1 MKQLQITDYYKV
13 VKVEFAAGHSMPR
26 HIATSDA
33 FLIVESG
40 KALLIFEKET
50 VELKQGITQSI
61 PANEEH
67 MLKIIDDFKAYIVM
81 ANESKINFSKPDQ
94 QPMN

>member
-1 MKQLQITDYYKV
+1 MKQLHINDHYKV
-13 VKVEFAAGHSMPR
+13 VRVEFAAGHSMPR
-26 HIATSDA
+26 HVATSDA

-50 VELKQGITQSI
+50 FELDGGSTQPI

-67 MLKIIDDFKAYIVM
+67 MLKIIDDFKGYIIL
-81 ANESKINFSKPDQ
+81 ANESKINFSKSAQ
-94 QPMN
+94 QTVN

>member
-1 MKQLQITDYYKV
+1 MKQLHITDHYKV
-13 VKVEFAAGHSMPR
+13 VQVNFAAGHSMPR
-26 HIATSDA
+26 HVATSDA

-50 VELKQGITQSI
+50 VELSQGTTQPI

-67 MLKIIDDFKAYIVM
+67 MLKIIDDFKGYIVM
-81 ANESKINFSKPDQ
+81 ANESKINFSKPNQ
-94 QPMN
+94 QAAN

>member
-1 MKQLQITDYYKV
+1 MEQLQMTANYRV

-26 HIATSDA
+26 HFATSDA

-50 VELKQGITQSI
+50 YELDQGSTQSI
-61 PANEEH
+61 PANALH
-67 MLKIIDDFKAYIVM
+67 MLKIIDDFKAYIVLG
-81 ANESKINFSKPDQ
+81 NEAKINFSKPGQ
-94 QPMN
+94 QLN

>member
-1 MKQLQITDYYKV
+1 MEQLQLTEHYKI

-26 HIATSDA
+26 HAATSDA

-50 VELKQGITQSI
+50 YELSQGTTQPI

-67 MLKIIDDFKAYIVM
+67 MLKVIDDFKAYIVL
-81 ANESKINFSKPDQ
+81 AGEAKINFSRSG
-94 QPMN
+94 QPVN

>member
-1 MKQLQITDYYKV
+1 MKQLHITDHYKV
-13 VKVEFAAGHSMPR
+13 VEVDFAAGHSMPR
-26 HIATSDA
+26 HVATSDA

-50 VELKQGITQSI
+50 VELSQGTTQPI

-67 MLKIIDDFKAYIVM
+67 MLKIIDDFKGYIVM
-81 ANESKINFSKPDQ
+81 ANESKVNFTKAGQ
-94 QPMN
+94 QGVN

>member
-1 MKQLQITDYYKV
+1 MKQLQITEYYKV

-26 HIATSDA
+26 HVATSDA

-50 VELKQGITQSI
+50 VELSKGVTQPI
-61 PANEEH
+61 PANEQH
-67 MLKIIDDFKAYIVM
+67 MLKIIDDFKAYIVL
-81 ANESKINFSKPDQ
+81 ANEAKINFIKADH
-94 QPMN
+94 NEVN

>member
-1 MKQLQITDYYKV
+1 MNQLHITDHYKV
-13 VKVEFAAGHSMPR
+13 VQVNFAAGHSIPR
-26 HIATSDA
+26 HVATSDA

-50 VELKQGITQSI
+50 VELSQGTTQPI

-67 MLKIIDDFKAYIVM
+67 MLKIIDDFKGYIVM
-81 ANESKINFSKPDQ
+81 ANESKINFSKPGQ
-94 QPMN
+94 QAAN

>member
-1 MKQLQITDYYKV
+1 MKQLQVTDHYKV

-26 HIATSDA
+26 HTATSDA

-50 VELKQGITQSI
+50 VELSQGITQPI

-67 MLKIIDDFKAYIVM
+67 MLKIVDDFKAYIIM
-81 ANESKINFSKPDQ
+81 ANESKINFSKPGQ
-94 QPMN
+94 QKLN

>member
-1 MKQLQITDYYKV
+1 MKQIQVTDHYKV
-13 VKVEFAAGHSMPR
+13 VEVEFTAGHSMPR
-26 HIATSDA
+26 HVATSDA

-50 VELKQGITQSI
+50 VELSGGSTQPI
-61 PANEEH
+61 PAHEEH

-81 ANESKINFSKPDQ
+81 GNESKINFSRPGQ
-94 QPMN
+94 QVAN

>member
-1 MKQLQITDYYKV
+1 MKQLHINDYYKV

-26 HIATSDA
+26 QVATSDA

-50 VELKQGITQSI
+50 FELDG
-61 PANEEH
+61 
-67 MLKIIDDFKAYIVM
+67 
-81 ANESKINFSKPDQ
+81 
-94 QPMN
+94 

>member
-1 MKQLQITDYYKV
+1 MKQLQITDHYKV
-13 VKVEFAAGHSMPR
+13 VKVEFAAGQSMPR

-50 VELKQGITQSI
+50 FELNQGVTQSI

-67 MLKIIDDFKAYIVM
+67 MLKIIDDFKGYIIL
-81 ANESKINFSKPDQ
+81 ANESNINFFKPGQ
-94 QPMN
+94 QALN

>member
-1 MKQLQITDYYKV
+1 MKQLQITDHYKV

-26 HIATSDA
+26 HVATSDA

-40 KALLIFEKET
+40 NALLIFEKET
-50 VELKQGITQSI
+50 FELSRGSTQPI

-67 MLKIIDDFKAYIVM
+67 MLKIIDDFKGYIIL
-81 ANESKINFSKPDQ
+81 ANESNINFAKPGQ
-94 QPMN
+94 QVSN

>member
-1 MKQLQITDYYKV
+1 MKQLEITDHYKV

-26 HIATSDA
+26 HVATSDA
-33 FLIVESG
+33 FMIVESG

-50 VELKQGITQSI
+50 FELSQGVTQSI

-67 MLKIIDDFKAYIVM
+67 MLRVVDDFKAYIVM
-81 ANESKINFSKPDQ
+81 ANESKINFSKSGQ
-94 QPMN
+94 QARN